1 MYVAVTK
8 PLFAWDCLQ
17 DSPSLGVI
25 KQFLVSIPD
34 ARLLEGLR
42 LHRGRGRNDCPVHV
56 AWGVVLLRIALR
68 HGNFE
73 ATLAELGRNEALRRL
88 IGIEREENVPK
99 SWNIS
104 RFLDTLGQ
112 EPHRSELRRIFDAMV
127 ERLGVAVPDLGKNT
141 AGDSTA
147 LHARHK
153 DDKASKAEI
162 AEGLPQPSGGKKEY
176 LDDEGKVTKVV
187 EWFGYKLHLL
197 VDAKH
202 EVVLSY
208 QVTTTNAADS
218 KSLPDLVKQGQANLP
233 ENRIET
239 LAYDKAAD
247 DNESH
252 RVLNKAEIRPVIQNR
267 RLWKDQTEQ
276 MLPGH
281 DGRSNVVYDES
292 GTVHCYDRTSEP
304 IVRHKMAYIGYEPQ
318 RETIKYRCPA
328 RHEGWTCPHDAVCNA
343 GKSYGKTVRVD
354 RMIDRRRFPP
364 IPRATKK
371 FERLYAGR
379 TSVERVNARL
389 KIFWGVDDGN
399 MVGSRRF
406 HAMVGAV
413 LIVHVAF
420 ATLLASAPRR
430 EGTLGKLRLGRI
442 QKALQQPA
450 A

>member
-17 DSPSLGVI
+17 DSPRLGVI

-208 QVTTTNAADS
+208 QVTTANAADS
-218 KSLPDLVKQGQANLP
+218 KLLPDLVKQGQANLP

-406 HAMVGAV
+406 HTMVGAV